1 MSYLMNCK
9 KMLSVAALGVSVVF
23 GGASLAM
30 AETDFPTGPIKLIY
44 GYKSGGTAYIS
55 SQALA
60 TAAEKIFGQSI
71 VLEERPGATAT
82 VAANM
87 VSRAK
92 KDGYTLGVIKST
104 TAINAPMQF
113 KLPYDTFKDLEFIL
127 AFGSPTA
134 ALVVRKDHPANTW
147 QEFVELVKKEPGKV
161 KIATSGRMS
170 NTTLVMDYIGMKEG
184 LKWNLIG
191 TSGGAE
197 AMKLL
202 IGGQID
208 AYAGSGSQ
216 AIHVDQGTCKVLLD
230 YMKTPTYEGIP
241 TLTDIGY
248 PELQIGE
255 APYIV
260 VAPKGIPDDV
270 RDKLVKVFT
279 EAAKSE
285 GFRGAVAKI
294 YLTDYT
300 KSGDDLVADLKKEDA
315 TFRKILM
322 DLGRIDAQGN
332 MIKK

>member
-1 MSYLMNCK
+1 MLNCK
-9 KMLSVAALGVSVVF
+9 KILSVATLGISLLL
-23 GGASLAM
+23 GAGIAQ
-30 AETDFPTGPIKLIY
+30 AEADFPQGPIKLIY

-60 TAAEKIFGQSI
+60 TAAEKIFKQSI

-82 VAANM
+82 VAAGV

-134 ALVVRKDHPANTW
+134 TLVVRKDFAANTW
-147 QEFVELVKKEPGKV
+147 QDFVKMVKEKPGKI

-170 NTTLVMDYIGMKEG
+170 NTTLVMEYIAKKEG
-184 LKWNLIG
+184 LDWKLIS
-191 TSGGAE
+191 TAGGAE

-202 IGGQID
+202 IGGQVD

-216 AIHVDQGTCKVLLD
+216 AIHVDNGACKPLLD
-230 YMKTPTYEGIP
+230 YMKVATYKGTP

-270 RDKLVKVFT
+270 RDKLVQVFT
-279 EAAKSE
+279 EAAKSKD
-285 GFRGAVAKI
+285 FRDAVSKI

-322 DLGRIDAQGN
+322 ELGRIDADGKI
-332 MIKK
+332 IKK

>member
-1 MSYLMNCK
+1 MFQLSPCK
-9 KMLSVAALGVSVVF
+9 KVLSVLVLSVCMLYT
-23 GGASLAM
+23 GQAM
-30 AETDFPTGPIKLIY
+30 AETDFPTGPIKLVY

-60 TAAEKIFGQSI
+60 TAAEAIFKQSI

-82 VAANM
+82 IAANII
-87 VSRAK
+87 SKAK

-113 KLPYDTFKDLEFIL
+113 KLPYKTFEDLEFIL

-147 QEFVELVKKEPGKV
+147 QEFVAMVKEKPGKI
-161 KIATSGRMS
+161 KIATSGHMS
-170 NTTLVMDYIGMKEG
+170 NTTLVMDYIAMKEG
-184 LKWNLIG
+184 LKWNLLG

-230 YMKTPTYEGIP
+230 YMKTPTYPGIP
-241 TLTDIGY
+241 TLSDIGY

-260 VAPKGIPDDV
+260 IAPKGIPEDV
-270 RDKLVKVFT
+270 RQKLVKVFT
-279 EAAKSE
+279 EAATSST
-285 GFRGAVAKI
+285 FRDAVAKI

-300 KSGDDLVADLKKEDA
+300 KSGEELVADLKKEDA

-322 DLGRIDAQGN
+322 DLGRIDASGN
-332 MIKK
+332 VIKK